1 MKRIIELIKY
11 SFFGGLT
18 TVINLALFA
27 ILEQAGMNYI
37 LASSISY
44 VVAVVINY
52 FFNKQYVFGT
62 ARKSKKE
69 SRTQFIKFISMRLIS
84 LGIEN
89 VLLYLLVSVIGIQV
103 YVAKITLSIVIILLT
118 YVANKRIIFK
128 KHEEST

>member
-62 ARKSKKE
+62 VKKSKKE
-69 SRTQFIKFISMRLIS
+69 SRTQFIKFISMRFIS

-89 VLLYLLVSVIGIQV
+89 ALLYLLVSVIGIQV

-128 KHEEST
+128 KHEENT

>member
-11 SFFGGLT
+11 SIFGGLT
-18 TVINLALFA
+18 TAINLALFA
-27 ILEQAGMNYI
+27 ILELAGMNYI

-52 FFNKQYVFGT
+52 FFNKQYVFST
-62 ARKSKKE
+62 AKKSKKE
-69 SRTQFIKFISMRLIS
+69 SRTQFIKFLSMRFIS

-89 VLLYLLVSVIGIQV
+89 ALLYLLVSVIGIQV

-128 KHEEST
+128 KHEENT